1 MKPALVMSIVCVLT
15 VTVGT
20 GQRQATTRPA
30 RSAPGSR
37 VHKVEELTWRQIDAL
52 NRQRTLFILPVGMLE
67 QHGPHLPIGADTIGV
82 TYEANR
88 VSTRVS
94 QALPEWHVVMMPAV
108 NYGHGGAN
116 LLGDRPIHPGTYA
129 IRQLTLRSLVADIGA
144 RIAENGFKWI
154 FVMNGHGAPTHNIAL
169 NEASDFVSE
178 TYTVTMLHVTALFQ
192 ADAAIQSSGQK
203 IKARYFS
210 AADLRARVEGCGCR
224 PTLRRPETRRTG
236 TGRPRPASAVRK
248 TVAAHTLAPLAP
260 AASTDA
266 RGRQMSGAQ
275 MRRWWSGI
283 YADHRDRTRREES
296 PRRFSRSAAL
306 RLSGHEA
313 RLRSTWP
320 APDGHG
326 RPAPARRGRAAGT
339 RFTFKR
345 HAAHS
350 RATVR
355 ARPAGAWPQ
364 LRPSRIS
371 FVATKPRRS

>member
-178 TYTVTMLHVTALFQ
+178 TYAVTMLHVTALFQ

-248 TVAAHTLAPLAP
+248 NRRGSYPRSARSRGEYGCAWATDVRR
-260 AASTDA
+260 TDA
-266 RGRQMSGAQ
+266 PVVVWDLRGSQRPNSP
-275 MRRWWSGI
+275 RGI
-283 YADHRDRTRREES
+283 AAPVFPLRCASLIRTRSETPQHMARS
-296 PRRFSRSAAL
+296 RRPRPPSTGTPRAGGRNSIHIQAA
-306 RLSGHEA
+306 
-313 RLRSTWP
+313 
-320 APDGHG
+320 
-326 RPAPARRGRAAGT
+326 RGA
-339 RFTFKR
+339 
-345 HAAHS
+345 
-350 RATVR
+350 
-355 ARPAGAWPQ
+355 
-364 LRPSRIS
+364 
-371 FVATKPRRS
+371 